1 MLPTLNLPIPGT
13 APVQLDSPWWLLI
26 AVLAPL
32 IGWGLLR
39 QAARDRAR
47 RLARYAEATV
57 WTRLGA
63 ISSGPSF
70 RVALLASLALA
81 GAAMGGPRWGL
92 APESGAAEGI
102 DLVIAIDASLSMLAT
117 DERPSRL
124 ERVKQE
130 VRRLRAMNP
139 GDRVALLAF
148 AGRSYLLTP
157 LTTDDG
163 AIDLLLETL
172 DPSTVGQAGSAIGKA
187 IEQGTSLL
195 QGSDGLA
202 DRALVL
208 FSDGESFDDPEA
220 VRSAAQQ
227 AAARGITL
235 VTVGVGSAAGVTIP
249 VRATD
254 GRVTTKRDAAGA
266 VVTTRYVPTRLAEA
280 ATAARGAF
288 IPADVV
294 DKATR
299 IRGAL
304 RQLRTAKREADERQT
319 QILRLAW
326 LLWPALLLLAWDSW
340 RHMGGRSIGRRRTRP
355 QGGASGLASLAPVLL
370 VGALPFP
377 LLGSCRQPPDPA
389 VLLAEG
395 QRTEAL
401 HAYRAI
407 VASGDS
413 SVKARYNL
421 GTALLAVD
429 SLESAQALLEPVR
442 RLAEAEV
449 QERAR
454 FNAGLAALRLAR
466 MLEKGPPGRGDAEAQ
481 RQAARDA
488 FRAFLRARPGHRDAQ
503 WNYEL
508 SLRRASTA
516 PHASG
521 GGEQPTSA
529 TPANGSLDP
538 QQADALLASA
548 SREERDVQRRRRRPA
563 TVPPGGKDW

>member
-1 MLPTLNLPIPGT
+1 M
-13 APVQLDSPWWLLI
+13 A
-26 AVLAPL
+26 
-32 IGWGLLR
+32 
-39 QAARDRAR
+39 
-47 RLARYAEATV
+47 
-57 WTRLGA
+57 
-63 ISSGPSF
+63 
-70 RVALLASLALA
+70 
-81 GAAMGGPRWGL
+81 
-92 APESGAAEGI
+92 
-102 DLVIAIDASLSMLAT
+102 AT

-130 VRRLRAMNP
+130 VRRLRAMNR
-139 GDRVALLAF
+139 GDRVALIAF

-163 AIDLLLETL
+163 AIDLLLDTL

-187 IEQGTSLL
+187 IEQGTALL

-208 FSDGESFDDPEA
+208 FSDGESFDDPDA

-235 VTVGVGSAAGVTIP
+235 VTVGVGSSTGATIP
-249 VRATD
+249 VREAN
-254 GRVTTKRDAAGA
+254 GRVTTKRDADGA

-288 IPADVV
+288 ISADAV

-299 IRGAL
+299 IRAAL
-304 RQLRTAKREADERQT
+304 RQLRTARREADDRQT

-326 LLWPALLLLAWDSW
+326 ILWPALWLLAWDSW
-340 RHMGGRSIGRRRTRP
+340 RRMGRRHSARRGTRSHSAVSAM
-355 QGGASGLASLAPVLL
+355 ASIAPVLW
-370 VGALPFP
+370 VGGGAL
-377 LLGSCRQPPDPA
+377 LVLGSCRLPPDPA

-395 QRTEAL
+395 QRMEAL
-401 HAYRAI
+401 QAFRAI
-407 VASGDS
+407 VVSGDS
-413 SVKARYNL
+413 SVQARYNL
-421 GTALLAVD
+421 GTVLLATD

-442 RLAEAEV
+442 RLAESDV
-449 QERAR
+449 QARAR

-466 MLEKGPPGRGDAEAQ
+466 LLEKGPAGQGDAEPQ

-488 FRAFLRARPGHRDAQ
+488 FRAFLRERPGHRQAQ

-516 PHASG
+516 PNAPG
-521 GGEQPTSA
+521 GGAQPTS
-529 TPANGSLDP
+529 TSPSKGSLDP
-538 QQADALLASA
+538 QQADALLSSA

-563 TVPPGGKDW
+563 AVPPGGKDW